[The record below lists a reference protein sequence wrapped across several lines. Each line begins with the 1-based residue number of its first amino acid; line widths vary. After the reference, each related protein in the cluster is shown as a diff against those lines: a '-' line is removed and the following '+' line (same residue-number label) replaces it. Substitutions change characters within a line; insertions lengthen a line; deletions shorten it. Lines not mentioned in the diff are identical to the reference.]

1 MVSKERLDVLLVSRG
16 LFDSRKKARAEIMAG
31 NILVDNQKLEKAGSL
46 VEETS
51 EIVILKKDFPYVSR
65 GALKLLKAIEE
76 FGLEVEGKVCLDIG
90 ASTGGFTEVLLLH
103 GAELVY
109 AVDVGYNQLA
119 WKLRDD
125 SRVVSMEKT
134 NGRNLAPEQLEG
146 RQVDL
151 VVTDVSFI
159 SLEKILPAAHAC
171 LKEGGLM
178 VALIKPQF
186 EAGKGEVSKKG
197 VVTDPKTHVRVIEK
211 VSAFAYGE
219 AGFSVLKLS
228 RSPIKGPKGN
238 VEFLVLLRKD
248 EPESR
253 VNALTSDVIKKV
265 VLEDEQ

>member
-1 MVSKERLDVLLVSRG
+1 MSKERLDVLLVSRG
-16 LFDSRKKARAEIMAG
+16 LFESRQKARAEIMAG
-31 NILVDNQKLEKAGSL
+31 NILVGNQKLEKAGSL
-46 VEETS
+46 VDDDAEV
-51 EIVILKKDFPYVSR
+51 VILKKDFPYVSR
-65 GALKLLKAIEE
+65 GALKLLKGIEA
-76 FGLEVEGKVCLDIG
+76 FGLEVEGKICLDIG

-125 SRVVSMEKT
+125 SRVRSMEKT
-134 NGRNLAPEQLEG
+134 NGRNLTPEQLDG
-146 RQVDL
+146 RTMDL

-159 SLEKILPAAHAC
+159 SLEKILPAANAC

-197 VVTDPKTHVRVIEK
+197 IVTDPKTHIKVIEK
-211 VSAFAYGE
+211 IAAFACSE
-219 AGFSVLKLS
+219 AGFSVLDLS

-253 VNALTSDVIKKV
+253 VMALTNEQMKKV
-265 VLEDEQ
+265 VFEDE